1 MKTMRQEAHEI
12 AHVSDTALMT
22 AACRAMETERP
33 DGLIRDPFAA
43 QLAGARGMAIARGLD
58 RLDLMCFG
66 VGVRSRFLD
75 RLVPET
81 IAAHGIATVL
91 SIGSGLDTRP
101 WRLDLPATLRWVE
114 VDFPAMLDYKDS
126 IMASVVPKCR
136 RERLAADISNAS
148 ERASVFAAA
157 GDGPTLMITEGLL
170 MYLPASTI
178 EALAV
183 EAAAGY
189 WLLDAASLEMS
200 RRVRM
205 DSLQSIE
212 NVRAA
217 DHLDGVQIIDVLQ
230 RHGWASLRRLSYGRG
245 DVIEFAAERIA
256 AMFRN
261 LRPDQMPQ
269 PLPADDPSGVHLF
282 ARSA

>member
-1 MKTMRQEAHEI
+1 MQPEAHEI

-43 QLAGARGMAIARGLD
+43 QLAGSRGMAIARALTG
-58 RLDLMCFG
+58 LDLMCFG
-66 VGVRSRFLD
+66 IGVRSRFLD

-81 IAAHGIATVL
+81 VTGHGIATVL
-91 SIGSGLDTRP
+91 SIGAGLDTRP
-101 WRLDLPATLRWVE
+101 WRLDLPATLRWIE

-126 IMASVVPKCR
+126 IMASVPPKCR
-136 RERLAADISNAS
+136 RERLAADVSNPY
-148 ERASVFAAA
+148 ERESVFAAA
-157 GDGPTLMITEGLL
+157 AADGPTLMITEGLL
-170 MYLPASTI
+170 MYLSASTV
-178 EALAV
+178 EALA
-183 EAAAGY
+183 ANATASH
-189 WLLDAASLEMS
+189 WLLDAASLDMA

-205 DSLQSIE
+205 DTFQSIE

-217 DHLDGVQIIDVLQ
+217 DHLDGHQILDVLH
-230 RHGWASLRRLSYGRG
+230 RNGWSGLRRLTYGKG
-245 DVIEFAAERIA
+245 DVMEFAAERIA

-261 LRPDQMPQ
+261 LRPEQMPE

-282 ARSA
+282 TRVP